1 MAVEKV
7 CLTPG
12 YLSWVSSSGNTS
24 FSSHQQCG
32 TFYHLIKIKD
42 MLFGQRPELR
52 KACWNRVRDHFN
64 YS

>member
-7 CLTPG
+7 CLIPG
-12 YLSWVSSSGNTS
+12 YFSWVSSSGTS
-24 FSSHQQCG
+24 FFSSHRQCG

-42 MLFGQRPELR
+42 RSFGQQAELNI
-52 KACWNRVRDHFN
+52 CWNRVRDHFS